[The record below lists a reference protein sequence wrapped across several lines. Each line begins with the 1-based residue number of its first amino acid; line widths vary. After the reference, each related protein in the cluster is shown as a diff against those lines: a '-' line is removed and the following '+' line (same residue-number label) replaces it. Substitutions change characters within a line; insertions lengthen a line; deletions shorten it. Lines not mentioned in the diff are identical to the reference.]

1 LIRVIRL
8 IKIIRII
15 TKGIYMTITAKQIA
29 ELRAKTGLPMME
41 CKKALVE
48 ANGDEKTA
56 IEILKKKGLS
66 KAAAKS
72 ERATKAGLIESYIH
86 NGGRMGVLV
95 EVLSETDFV
104 AKNEEFKSFVHDVA
118 LHIAAMNPKYISKN
132 EIPKE
137 ELESEKNILIEQVK
151 AEGKPAEI
159 AEKIVEGKLN
169 KYFSEICLLEQS
181 FVKDQDMT
189 VGDLLGQKIAKIGEN
204 IIISRFVRFE
214 INDTDL

>member
-1 LIRVIRL
+1 
-8 IKIIRII
+8 
-15 TKGIYMTITAKQIA
+15 MDITAKQIA

-48 ANGDEKTA
+48 ANGDEGAA
-56 IEILKKKGLS
+56 IEIMKKKGLA

-72 ERATKAGLIESYIH
+72 ERATKAGLIESYVH

-104 AKNEEFKSFVHDVA
+104 AKNEEFKSFVHEVA
-118 LHIAAMNPKYISKN
+118 LHIAAMNPKYVSKN
-132 EIPKE
+132 EVPEE

-169 KYFSEICLLEQS
+169 KYFSEICLLEQP
-181 FVKDQDMT
+181 FIKDQDMT
-189 VGDLLGQKIAKIGEN
+189 VGDLLSQKIAKIGEN
-204 IIISRFVRFE
+204 IIISRFARFE
-214 INDTDL
+214 IGA